1 MDTTTTRAAVL
12 PADVLP
18 DALHPDDIAALP
30 RAPRFPRRLAHRAAP
45 AS

>member
-1 MDTTTTRAAVL
+1 MDTATTRTVL

-18 DALHPDDIAALP
+18 DALHPDDIGALP
-30 RAPRFPRRLAHRAAP
+30 RAPRPPRPLAHGAVP